1 MSASSLMQDLADIGF
16 IGDGHRLNVTMARS
30 IQFEITTMQPS
41 MWEDVTK
48 PSSKDHTK
56 HLLGI
61 YSALEKAIFGVQKG
75 IGQQATGPASNLPRG
90 HLGDFSKNEA
100 CAGNGTSRR
109 SPTSLTAGQYRRQGK
124 FRHRAT
130 HLPTRSIWND
140 DDAFAYRGRGNSHA
154 DAAGVFLFDHPVS
167 KPS

>member
-1 MSASSLMQDLADIGF
+1 MQDLADIGF

-61 YSALEKAIFGVQKG
+61 YSALEKGGFG
-75 IGQQATGPASNLPRG
+75 
-90 HLGDFSKNEA
+90 
-100 CAGNGTSRR
+100 
-109 SPTSLTAGQYRRQGK
+109 RQVTVNIK
-124 FRHRAT
+124 V
-130 HLPTRSIWND
+130 
-140 DDAFAYRGRGNSHA
+140 
-154 DAAGVFLFDHPVS
+154 AAGKKKRWRLRRAVATPGCLRDWS
-167 KPS
+167 